1 MKLTEQKLKELI
13 LEVMENDDD
22 SIGMKHLSAAIK
34 QLNNPDE
41 SIRENTYESFIS
53 LWEMIFDDPEDPF
66 TKSLGIMSARRYME
80 YKDSPDNLT
89 LNFKGGSEQNAFAVF
104 LEDHGFKQ
112 GREYE
117 LTGRG
122 DFPITFRSAAIVYR
136 MGDF

>member
-1 MKLTEQKLKELI
+1 MRLTEQKLKELI

-22 SIGMKHLSAAIK
+22 PIGMKHLSAAIK

-41 SIRENTYESFIS
+41 SIRENIYESFIS

-66 TKSLGIMSARRYME
+66 TKSLGITSARRYME
-80 YKDSPDNLT
+80 FKDSPDNLT
-89 LNFKGGSEQNAFAVF
+89 LNFKGKSEQNAFAVF

-112 GREYE
+112 GREYD

-122 DFPITFRSAAIVYR
+122 RFPITFRVGAIVYR

>member
-1 MKLTEQKLKELI
+1 MRLTEQKLKELI

-22 SIGMKHLSAAIK
+22 SIGMKHLSSAIK

-41 SIRENTYESFIS
+41 AIRENIYESFIS

-66 TKSLGIMSARRYME
+66 TKSLGITSARRYME
-80 YKDSPDNLT
+80 FKDSADNLT
-89 LNFKGGSEQNAFAVF
+89 LNFKGESERKSFEDF

-112 GREYE
+112 GREYD

-122 DFPITFRSAAIVYR
+122 QFTLTFRSGAIVYR